1 MRGGLR
7 MKTFKTIASLLVG
20 TVSSLLLM
28 GCGEIDT
35 GTETSAWEKE
45 TATIV
50 PEEPKTEII
59 LGDIGGASTL
69 QEAVADFNS
78 KNDGITITIHDYYEE
93 NINDGI
99 SRLYDDILTGKGPD
113 IISFSTDEMDVE
125 VLREK
130 GAIENLIPY
139 LEKSDVIG
147 EEDIVDSAYH
157 VLTADGGLYML
168 PTNFV
173 LYTLITK
180 EKWCSNKENFTFEE
194 ALRAV
199 RECEEDPMISRDLF
213 LQEGA
218 ICGGY
223 SGETEDN
230 RLEQYIKIAEQLPQQ
245 AMFQTNDLLM
255 REGKIP
261 FNLECIGDM
270 QQYLYKKSVWGEDA
284 VYTGFPGA
292 EGKGRIFIFDN
303 CFAINSQSTHKEE
316 AWKFVESYF
325 TEEGQKTIAPN
336 WNFSILQDVLDQ
348 QLSDSRKQEY
358 YQFKRSSGFSINNDA
373 LLMAEKQ
380 VGNFKFDGFLG
391 GTIYYFQNDVLN
403 AQTSGG
409 LIIPG
414 YYSLNASVD
423 PAETS
428 KSYNSKQVNSLYG
441 KAALSWKSAVFLEF
455 TGRNDWSS
463 TLPKETRSYF
473 YPSVAGSVV
482 LSELLP
488 MPEFLSFWKVRGSWT
503 QTKNDMSIYAINDV
517 YSISTDVWDNMTAAY
532 TPNTMRNSLL
542 SPSASRS
549 YEFGTAIHV
558 LNNRLRFDVTYYNKL
573 KYNNTRSANLSPTSG
588 YNSTLINMDEEQVRK
603 GWEVT
608 ISGDIIKNKDLQW
621 SATFNWSRD
630 RYFYGQID
638 PVYSTQKPWVKE
650 GERWDWLSAYDYQ
663 RDPAGNII
671 HGNDGMPLISDS

>member
-1 MRGGLR
+1 
-7 MKTFKTIASLLVG
+7 MKAFKTIALLLVG

-35 GTETSAWEKE
+35 GTKTSAWEKE

-50 PEEPKTEII
+50 LEEPKTEII

-69 QEAVADFNS
+69 QEAIADFNS
-78 KNDGITITIHDYYEE
+78 KNDRITITIHDYYEE

-113 IISFSTDEMDVE
+113 IISFSTDETDVE
-125 VLREK
+125 ALREK

-147 EEDIVDSAYH
+147 EEDIVDSAYQ

-194 ALRAV
+194 ALRSV

-223 SGETEDN
+223 FGETEDN

-358 YQFKRSSGFSINNDA
+358 YQTSDGKREKLPILTYEIGGTYENVYAAQDEDIQDVREMINNTKVMQRSDLPFIRITQEEA
-373 LLMAEKQ
+373 L
-380 VGNFKFDGFLG
+380 
-391 GTIYYFQNDVLN
+391 YYFNGEKSIEETVAAIRNKIDEMPNATNATN
-403 AQTSGG
+403 AQTDMDVVINIGDFSVSLYESEQEILGKLDKMGLLYEKVEDSDNKKYDYYYNIGDGEAQFIQVYFLEKECVRIRISSNETFALTSRGIYSGNTYSQMVDQYG
-409 LIIPG
+409 DSYEKHTYMGKERYTIYRYALGECFHEFGIPG
-414 YYSLNASVD
+414 EATG
-423 PAETS
+423 EI
-428 KSYNSKQVNSLYG
+428 YNV
-441 KAALSWKSAVFLEF
+441 
-455 TGRNDWSS
+455 
-463 TLPKETRSYF
+463 
-473 YPSVAGSVV
+473 
-482 LSELLP
+482 
-488 MPEFLSFWKVRGSWT
+488 
-503 QTKNDMSIYAINDV
+503 DV
-517 YSISTDVWDNMTAAY
+517 YV
-532 TPNTMRNSLL
+532 
-542 SPSASRS
+542 
-549 YEFGTAIHV
+549 
-558 LNNRLRFDVTYYNKL
+558 
-573 KYNNTRSANLSPTSG
+573 SG
-588 YNSTLINMDEEQVRK
+588 QMPI
-603 GWEVT
+603 
-608 ISGDIIKNKDLQW
+608 
-621 SATFNWSRD
+621 
-630 RYFYGQID
+630 
-638 PVYSTQKPWVKE
+638 
-650 GERWDWLSAYDYQ
+650 YDYGEEIVE
-663 RDPAGNII
+663 D
-671 HGNDGMPLISDS
+671 

>member
-1 MRGGLR
+1 
-7 MKTFKTIASLLVG
+7 MKSFKTIALLLVG

-28 GCGEIDT
+28 GCGEINT
-35 GTETSAWEKE
+35 GTKTSAWEKE

-50 PEEPKTEII
+50 LEEPKTEII

-69 QEAVADFNS
+69 QEAIADFNS
-78 KNDGITITIHDYYEE
+78 KNDRITITIHDYYEE

-113 IISFSTDEMDVE
+113 IISFSTDETDVE
-125 VLREK
+125 ALREK

-147 EEDIVDSAYH
+147 EEDIVDSAYQ

-194 ALRAV
+194 ALRSV

-223 SGETEDN
+223 FGETEDN

-336 WNFSILQDVLDQ
+336 WNFSILQDMLDQ

-358 YQFKRSSGFSINNDA
+358 YQTSDGKREKLPILTYEIGGTYENVYAAQDEDIQDVREMINNTKVMQRSDLPFIRITQEEA
-373 LLMAEKQ
+373 L
-380 VGNFKFDGFLG
+380 
-391 GTIYYFQNDVLN
+391 YYFNGEKSIEETVAAIRNKIDEMPNATNATN
-403 AQTSGG
+403 AQTDMDVVINIGDFSVSLYESEQEILGKLDKMGLLYEKVEDSDNKKYDYYNIGDGEAQFIQVYFLEKECVRIRISSNETFALTSRGIYSGNTYSQMVDQYG
-409 LIIPG
+409 DSYEKHTYMGKERYTIYRYALGECFHEFGIPG
-414 YYSLNASVD
+414 EATG
-423 PAETS
+423 EI
-428 KSYNSKQVNSLYG
+428 YNV
-441 KAALSWKSAVFLEF
+441 
-455 TGRNDWSS
+455 
-463 TLPKETRSYF
+463 
-473 YPSVAGSVV
+473 
-482 LSELLP
+482 
-488 MPEFLSFWKVRGSWT
+488 
-503 QTKNDMSIYAINDV
+503 DV
-517 YSISTDVWDNMTAAY
+517 YV
-532 TPNTMRNSLL
+532 
-542 SPSASRS
+542 
-549 YEFGTAIHV
+549 
-558 LNNRLRFDVTYYNKL
+558 
-573 KYNNTRSANLSPTSG
+573 SG
-588 YNSTLINMDEEQVRK
+588 QMPI
-603 GWEVT
+603 
-608 ISGDIIKNKDLQW
+608 
-621 SATFNWSRD
+621 
-630 RYFYGQID
+630 
-638 PVYSTQKPWVKE
+638 
-650 GERWDWLSAYDYQ
+650 YDYGEEIVE
-663 RDPAGNII
+663 D
-671 HGNDGMPLISDS
+671 

>member
-1 MRGGLR
+1 

-78 KNDGITITIHDYYEE
+78 KNNVITITIHDYYEQ
-93 NINDGI
+93 NISDGI

-147 EEDIVDSAYH
+147 KEDIVDSAYQ

-180 EKWCSNKENFTFEE
+180 EKWCRNKENFTFEE

-199 RECEEDPMISRDLF
+199 QECEEDPMISRDLF

-270 QQYLYKKSVWGEDA
+270 QQYLYKKSIWGEDA

-303 CFAINSQSTHKEE
+303 CFAINSQSAHKEE

-358 YQFKRSSGFSINNDA
+358 YQTSDGKREKLPILTYEIGGTYENVYAAQDEDIQDVREMINNTKVMQRSDLPFIGITQEEA
-373 LLMAEKQ
+373 LYY
-380 VGNFKFDGFLG
+380 FDGEKSIEE
-391 GTIYYFQNDVLN
+391 TAAAIRNKIDEMPNATN
-403 AQTSGG
+403 AQTDMDAVINIGDFSVSLYEGEQEILGKLDKMGLLYEKVEDSDNKKYDYYYNVGDGETQFIQVYFLEKECVRIRISSNETFAYTSRGISSGNTYSQMVEQYG
-409 LIIPG
+409 DSYEKHTYMGKERYTIYRYALGECFHEFGIPG
-414 YYSLNASVD
+414 EATG
-423 PAETS
+423 EI
-428 KSYNSKQVNSLYG
+428 YNV
-441 KAALSWKSAVFLEF
+441 
-455 TGRNDWSS
+455 
-463 TLPKETRSYF
+463 
-473 YPSVAGSVV
+473 
-482 LSELLP
+482 
-488 MPEFLSFWKVRGSWT
+488 
-503 QTKNDMSIYAINDV
+503 DV
-517 YSISTDVWDNMTAAY
+517 YV
-532 TPNTMRNSLL
+532 
-542 SPSASRS
+542 
-549 YEFGTAIHV
+549 
-558 LNNRLRFDVTYYNKL
+558 
-573 KYNNTRSANLSPTSG
+573 SG
-588 YNSTLINMDEEQVRK
+588 QMPI
-603 GWEVT
+603 
-608 ISGDIIKNKDLQW
+608 
-621 SATFNWSRD
+621 
-630 RYFYGQID
+630 
-638 PVYSTQKPWVKE
+638 
-650 GERWDWLSAYDYQ
+650 YDYGEEIVE
-663 RDPAGNII
+663 D
-671 HGNDGMPLISDS
+671 

>member
-1 MRGGLR
+1 
-7 MKTFKTIASLLVG
+7 MKTFKTIALLLVG

-35 GTETSAWEKE
+35 GTNTSAWEKE
-45 TATIV
+45 TAAV
-50 PEEPKTEII
+50 VAEEPETEII

-69 QEAVADFNS
+69 QEAVADFNG
-78 KNDGITITIHDYYEE
+78 KNDGITIIIHDYCEE
-93 NINDGI
+93 NISDGI
-99 SRLYDDILTGKGPD
+99 SCLYDDILTGKGPD
-113 IISFSTDEMDVE
+113 IIIFSTDEMDVE
-125 VLREK
+125 VLTEK

-147 EEDIVDSAYH
+147 EEDIVDSAYQ

-292 EGKGRIFIFDN
+292 EGNGRIFIFVN

-358 YQFKRSSGFSINNDA
+358 YQTSDGKREKLPILTYEIGGTYENVYAAQDEDIQDVREMINNTKVMQRSDLPFIGITQEETLYYFNGEKSIEETAAAIRNKIDEMPNATKAQTDMDA
-373 LLMAEKQ
+373 VINIGDFSVSLYEGEQEILGKLDKMGLLYEKVEDSDNKKYNYYYNVGDGKTQFIQ
-380 VGNFKFDGFLG
+380 VYFLEKEYVRIRISSNETFAHTSRGIYSGNTYSQMVDQYGDSYEKHTYMGKERY
-391 GTIYYFQNDVLN
+391 TIYRYALGECFHEF
-403 AQTSGG
+403 G
-409 LIIPG
+409 IPG
-414 YYSLNASVD
+414 EATG
-423 PAETS
+423 EI
-428 KSYNSKQVNSLYG
+428 YNV
-441 KAALSWKSAVFLEF
+441 
-455 TGRNDWSS
+455 
-463 TLPKETRSYF
+463 
-473 YPSVAGSVV
+473 
-482 LSELLP
+482 
-488 MPEFLSFWKVRGSWT
+488 
-503 QTKNDMSIYAINDV
+503 DV
-517 YSISTDVWDNMTAAY
+517 YV
-532 TPNTMRNSLL
+532 
-542 SPSASRS
+542 
-549 YEFGTAIHV
+549 
-558 LNNRLRFDVTYYNKL
+558 
-573 KYNNTRSANLSPTSG
+573 SG
-588 YNSTLINMDEEQVRK
+588 QMPI
-603 GWEVT
+603 
-608 ISGDIIKNKDLQW
+608 
-621 SATFNWSRD
+621 
-630 RYFYGQID
+630 
-638 PVYSTQKPWVKE
+638 
-650 GERWDWLSAYDYQ
+650 YDYGEEIVE
-663 RDPAGNII
+663 D
-671 HGNDGMPLISDS
+671 

>member
-1 MRGGLR
+1 
-7 MKTFKTIASLLVG
+7 MKTFKAIASLLVG

-35 GTETSAWEKE
+35 GTKTSAWEKE

-69 QEAVADFNS
+69 QEAIADFNS
-78 KNDGITITIHDYYEE
+78 KNDRITITIHDYYEE
-93 NINDGI
+93 NISDGI

-147 EEDIVDSAYH
+147 EEDIVDSAYQ

-194 ALRAV
+194 ALRSV

-358 YQFKRSSGFSINNDA
+358 YQTSDGKREKLPILAYEIGGTYENVYAARDEDIQDVREMINNTKVMQRSDLPFIRITQEEA
-373 LLMAEKQ
+373 L
-380 VGNFKFDGFLG
+380 
-391 GTIYYFQNDVLN
+391 YYFNGEKSIEETVAAIRNKIDEMPNATN
-403 AQTSGG
+403 AQTDMDVVINIGDFSVSLYESEQEILGKLDKMGLLYEKVEDSDNKKYDYYYNVGDGEAQFIQVYFLEKECVRIRISSNETFAHTSRGIYSGNAYSQMVDQYG
-409 LIIPG
+409 DSYEKHTYMGKERYTIYRYALGECFHEFGIPG
-414 YYSLNASVD
+414 
-423 PAETS
+423 ETTGEI
-428 KSYNSKQVNSLYG
+428 YN
-441 KAALSWKSAVFLEF
+441 
-455 TGRNDWSS
+455 
-463 TLPKETRSYF
+463 
-473 YPSVAGSVV
+473 
-482 LSELLP
+482 
-488 MPEFLSFWKVRGSWT
+488 
-503 QTKNDMSIYAINDV
+503 IDV
-517 YSISTDVWDNMTAAY
+517 YV
-532 TPNTMRNSLL
+532 
-542 SPSASRS
+542 
-549 YEFGTAIHV
+549 
-558 LNNRLRFDVTYYNKL
+558 
-573 KYNNTRSANLSPTSG
+573 SG
-588 YNSTLINMDEEQVRK
+588 QMPI
-603 GWEVT
+603 
-608 ISGDIIKNKDLQW
+608 
-621 SATFNWSRD
+621 
-630 RYFYGQID
+630 
-638 PVYSTQKPWVKE
+638 
-650 GERWDWLSAYDYQ
+650 YDYGEEIVE
-663 RDPAGNII
+663 D
-671 HGNDGMPLISDS
+671 

>member
-1 MRGGLR
+1 MN
-7 MKTFKTIASLLVG
+7 TFKTIALLLVG
-20 TVSSLLLM
+20 TVSSLMLM

-50 PEEPKTEII
+50 PEEPETEII

-69 QEAVADFNS
+69 QEAVADFNG
-78 KNDGITITIHDYYEE
+78 KNDGITIIIHDYYEE
-93 NINDGI
+93 NISDGI

-147 EEDIVDSAYH
+147 EEDIVDSAYQ

-194 ALRAV
+194 ALWAV
-199 RECEEDPMISRDLF
+199 RECEENPMISRDLF

-223 SGETEDN
+223 FGETEDN

-358 YQFKRSSGFSINNDA
+358 YQTSDGKREKLPILTYEIGGTYENVYAAQDEDIQDVREMINNTKVMQRSDLPFIRITQEEA
-373 LLMAEKQ
+373 L
-380 VGNFKFDGFLG
+380 
-391 GTIYYFQNDVLN
+391 YYFNGEKSIEETVAAIRNKIDEMPNATNATN
-403 AQTSGG
+403 AQTDMDVVINIGDFSVSLYESEQEILGKLDKMGLLYEKVEDSDNKKYDYYNIGDGEAQFIQVYFLEKECVRIRISSNETFALTSRGIYSGNTYSQMVDQYG
-409 LIIPG
+409 DSYEKHTYMGKERYTIYRYALGECFHEFGIPG
-414 YYSLNASVD
+414 EATG
-423 PAETS
+423 EI
-428 KSYNSKQVNSLYG
+428 YNV
-441 KAALSWKSAVFLEF
+441 
-455 TGRNDWSS
+455 
-463 TLPKETRSYF
+463 
-473 YPSVAGSVV
+473 
-482 LSELLP
+482 
-488 MPEFLSFWKVRGSWT
+488 
-503 QTKNDMSIYAINDV
+503 DV
-517 YSISTDVWDNMTAAY
+517 YV
-532 TPNTMRNSLL
+532 
-542 SPSASRS
+542 
-549 YEFGTAIHV
+549 
-558 LNNRLRFDVTYYNKL
+558 
-573 KYNNTRSANLSPTSG
+573 SG
-588 YNSTLINMDEEQVRK
+588 QMPI
-603 GWEVT
+603 
-608 ISGDIIKNKDLQW
+608 
-621 SATFNWSRD
+621 
-630 RYFYGQID
+630 
-638 PVYSTQKPWVKE
+638 
-650 GERWDWLSAYDYQ
+650 YDYGEEIVE
-663 RDPAGNII
+663 D
-671 HGNDGMPLISDS
+671 

>member
-1 MRGGLR
+1 
-7 MKTFKTIASLLVG
+7 MKSFKTIALLLVG

-28 GCGEIDT
+28 GCGEINT
-35 GTETSAWEKE
+35 GTKTSAWEKE

-50 PEEPKTEII
+50 LEEPKTEII

-69 QEAVADFNS
+69 QEAIADFNS
-78 KNDGITITIHDYYEE
+78 KNDRITITIHDYYEE
-93 NINDGI
+93 NTSDGI

-147 EEDIVDSAYH
+147 EEDIVDSAYQ

-194 ALRAV
+194 ALRSV

-358 YQFKRSSGFSINNDA
+358 YQTSDGKREKLPILTYEIGSTYENVYAAQDEDIQDVREMINNTKVMQRSDLPFIRITQEEA
-373 LLMAEKQ
+373 L
-380 VGNFKFDGFLG
+380 
-391 GTIYYFQNDVLN
+391 YYFNGEKSIEETVAAIRNKIDEMPNATNATN
-403 AQTSGG
+403 AQTDMDVVINIGDFSVSLYESEQEILGKLDKMGLLYEKVEDSDNKKYDYYNIGDGEAQFIQVYFLEKECVRIRISSNETFALTSRGIYSGNTYSQMVDQYG
-409 LIIPG
+409 DSYEKHTYMGKERYTIYRYALGECFHEFGIPG
-414 YYSLNASVD
+414 EATG
-423 PAETS
+423 EI
-428 KSYNSKQVNSLYG
+428 YNV
-441 KAALSWKSAVFLEF
+441 
-455 TGRNDWSS
+455 
-463 TLPKETRSYF
+463 
-473 YPSVAGSVV
+473 
-482 LSELLP
+482 
-488 MPEFLSFWKVRGSWT
+488 
-503 QTKNDMSIYAINDV
+503 DV
-517 YSISTDVWDNMTAAY
+517 YV
-532 TPNTMRNSLL
+532 
-542 SPSASRS
+542 
-549 YEFGTAIHV
+549 
-558 LNNRLRFDVTYYNKL
+558 
-573 KYNNTRSANLSPTSG
+573 SG
-588 YNSTLINMDEEQVRK
+588 QMPI
-603 GWEVT
+603 
-608 ISGDIIKNKDLQW
+608 
-621 SATFNWSRD
+621 
-630 RYFYGQID
+630 
-638 PVYSTQKPWVKE
+638 
-650 GERWDWLSAYDYQ
+650 YDYGEEIVE
-663 RDPAGNII
+663 D
-671 HGNDGMPLISDS
+671 

>member
-1 MRGGLR
+1 
-7 MKTFKTIASLLVG
+7 MKTFKAIASLLVG

-45 TATIV
+45 TVTDV

-59 LGDIGGASTL
+59 LGDIGRASTL
-69 QEAVADFNS
+69 QEAVADFNG
-78 KNDGITITIHDYYEE
+78 KNYGITITIHDYYEE

-113 IISFSTDEMDVE
+113 IISFSTDETDVE
-125 VLREK
+125 ALREK

-147 EEDIVDSAYH
+147 EEDIVDSAYQ

-292 EGKGRIFIFDN
+292 EGNGRIFIFVN

-358 YQFKRSSGFSINNDA
+358 YQTSDGKREKLPILTYEIGGTYENVYAAQDEDIQDVREMINNTKVMQRSD
-373 LLMAEKQ
+373 LPFIGITQEETL
-380 VGNFKFDGFLG
+380 
-391 GTIYYFQNDVLN
+391 YYFNGEKSIEETVAAIRNKIDEMPNATN
-403 AQTSGG
+403 AQTDRDVVINIGDFSVSLYESEQEILGKLDKMGLLYEKVEDSDNKKYNYYYNVGDGEAQFVQVYFLEKECVRIRISSNETFAHTSRGIYSGNTYSQMVDQYG
-409 LIIPG
+409 DSYEKHTYMGKERYTIYRYALGECFHEFGIPG
-414 YYSLNASVD
+414 EATG
-423 PAETS
+423 EI
-428 KSYNSKQVNSLYG
+428 YNV
-441 KAALSWKSAVFLEF
+441 
-455 TGRNDWSS
+455 
-463 TLPKETRSYF
+463 
-473 YPSVAGSVV
+473 
-482 LSELLP
+482 
-488 MPEFLSFWKVRGSWT
+488 
-503 QTKNDMSIYAINDV
+503 DV
-517 YSISTDVWDNMTAAY
+517 YV
-532 TPNTMRNSLL
+532 
-542 SPSASRS
+542 
-549 YEFGTAIHV
+549 
-558 LNNRLRFDVTYYNKL
+558 
-573 KYNNTRSANLSPTSG
+573 SG
-588 YNSTLINMDEEQVRK
+588 QMPI
-603 GWEVT
+603 
-608 ISGDIIKNKDLQW
+608 
-621 SATFNWSRD
+621 
-630 RYFYGQID
+630 
-638 PVYSTQKPWVKE
+638 
-650 GERWDWLSAYDYQ
+650 YDYGEEIVE
-663 RDPAGNII
+663 D
-671 HGNDGMPLISDS
+671 

>member
-1 MRGGLR
+1 
-7 MKTFKTIASLLVG
+7 MKTFKAIASLLVG

-35 GTETSAWEKE
+35 GTETSAWGKE
-45 TATIV
+45 TVTDV

-59 LGDIGGASTL
+59 LGDIGRASTL

-78 KNDGITITIHDYYEE
+78 KNYGITITIHDYYEE

-147 EEDIVDSAYH
+147 EEDIVDSAYQ

-358 YQFKRSSGFSINNDA
+358 YQTSDGKREKLPILAYEIGGTYENVYAARDEDIQDVREMINNTKVMQRSDLPFIRITQEEA
-373 LLMAEKQ
+373 L
-380 VGNFKFDGFLG
+380 
-391 GTIYYFQNDVLN
+391 YYFNGEKSIEETVAAIRNKIDEMPNATN
-403 AQTSGG
+403 AQTDMDVVINIGDFSVSLYESEQEILGKLDKMGLLYEKVEDSDNKKYDYYYNVGDGEAQFIQVYFLEKECVRIRISSNETFALTSRGIYSGNTYSQMVDQYG
-409 LIIPG
+409 DSYEKHTYMGKERYTIYRYALGECFHEFGIPG
-414 YYSLNASVD
+414 EATGEIYNVD
-423 PAETS
+423 IYVS
-428 KSYNSKQVNSLYG
+428 GQ
-441 KAALSWKSAVFLEF
+441 
-455 TGRNDWSS
+455 
-463 TLPKETRSYF
+463 
-473 YPSVAGSVV
+473 
-482 LSELLP
+482 
-488 MPEFLSFWKVRGSWT
+488 MP
-503 QTKNDMSIYAINDV
+503 I
-517 YSISTDVWDNMTAAY
+517 
-532 TPNTMRNSLL
+532 
-542 SPSASRS
+542 
-549 YEFGTAIHV
+549 
-558 LNNRLRFDVTYYNKL
+558 
-573 KYNNTRSANLSPTSG
+573 
-588 YNSTLINMDEEQVRK
+588 
-603 GWEVT
+603 
-608 ISGDIIKNKDLQW
+608 
-621 SATFNWSRD
+621 
-630 RYFYGQID
+630 
-638 PVYSTQKPWVKE
+638 
-650 GERWDWLSAYDYQ
+650 YDYGEEIVE
-663 RDPAGNII
+663 D
-671 HGNDGMPLISDS
+671 

>member
-1 MRGGLR
+1 
-7 MKTFKTIASLLVG
+7 MKTFKAIASLLVG

-45 TATIV
+45 TVTDV

-99 SRLYDDILTGKGPD
+99 NRLYDDILTGKGPD

-180 EKWCSNKENFTFEE
+180 EKWCSKKENFTFEE

-303 CFAINSQSTHKEE
+303 CFAINSQSAHKEE

-358 YQFKRSSGFSINNDA
+358 YQTSDGKREKLPILTYEIGGTYENVYAAQDEDIQDVREMINNTKVMQRSDLPLIGITQAEALYYFNGEKSIEETAAAIRNKIDEMPNATKAQTDMDA
-373 LLMAEKQ
+373 VINIGDFSVSLYEGEQEILGKLDKMGLLYEKVEDSDNKKYNYYYNVGDGKTQFIQ
-380 VGNFKFDGFLG
+380 VHFLEKECVRIRISSNETFAHTSRGIYSGNTYSQMVDQYGDSYEKHTYMGKERY
-391 GTIYYFQNDVLN
+391 TIYRYALGECFHEF
-403 AQTSGG
+403 G
-409 LIIPG
+409 IPG
-414 YYSLNASVD
+414 EATG
-423 PAETS
+423 EI
-428 KSYNSKQVNSLYG
+428 YNV
-441 KAALSWKSAVFLEF
+441 
-455 TGRNDWSS
+455 
-463 TLPKETRSYF
+463 
-473 YPSVAGSVV
+473 
-482 LSELLP
+482 
-488 MPEFLSFWKVRGSWT
+488 
-503 QTKNDMSIYAINDV
+503 DV
-517 YSISTDVWDNMTAAY
+517 YV
-532 TPNTMRNSLL
+532 
-542 SPSASRS
+542 
-549 YEFGTAIHV
+549 
-558 LNNRLRFDVTYYNKL
+558 
-573 KYNNTRSANLSPTSG
+573 SG
-588 YNSTLINMDEEQVRK
+588 QMPIDDYGEEIV
-603 GWEVT
+603 E
-608 ISGDIIKNKDLQW
+608 D
-621 SATFNWSRD
+621 
-630 RYFYGQID
+630 
-638 PVYSTQKPWVKE
+638 
-650 GERWDWLSAYDYQ
+650 
-663 RDPAGNII
+663 
-671 HGNDGMPLISDS
+671 

>member
-1 MRGGLR
+1 

-78 KNDGITITIHDYYEE
+78 ENNVITITIHDYYEQ
-93 NINDGI
+93 NISDGI

-261 FNLECIGDM
+261 FTLECIGDM

-303 CFAINSQSTHKEE
+303 CFAINSQSAHKEE

-358 YQFKRSSGFSINNDA
+358 YQTSDGKREKLPILTYEIGGTYENVYAAQDEDIQDVREMINNTKVMQRSDLPFIGITQEEA
-373 LLMAEKQ
+373 LYY
-380 VGNFKFDGFLG
+380 FDGEKSIEE
-391 GTIYYFQNDVLN
+391 TAAAIRNKIDEMPNATN
-403 AQTSGG
+403 AQTDMDAVINIGDFSVSLYEGEQEILGKLDKMGLLYEKVEDSDNKKYDYYYNVGDGETQFIQVYFLEKECVRIRISSNETFAYTSRGISSGNTYSQMVEQYG
-409 LIIPG
+409 DSYEKHTYMGKERYTIYRYALGECFHEFGIPG
-414 YYSLNASVD
+414 EATG
-423 PAETS
+423 EI
-428 KSYNSKQVNSLYG
+428 YNV
-441 KAALSWKSAVFLEF
+441 
-455 TGRNDWSS
+455 
-463 TLPKETRSYF
+463 
-473 YPSVAGSVV
+473 
-482 LSELLP
+482 
-488 MPEFLSFWKVRGSWT
+488 
-503 QTKNDMSIYAINDV
+503 DV
-517 YSISTDVWDNMTAAY
+517 YV
-532 TPNTMRNSLL
+532 
-542 SPSASRS
+542 
-549 YEFGTAIHV
+549 
-558 LNNRLRFDVTYYNKL
+558 
-573 KYNNTRSANLSPTSG
+573 SG
-588 YNSTLINMDEEQVRK
+588 QMPI
-603 GWEVT
+603 
-608 ISGDIIKNKDLQW
+608 
-621 SATFNWSRD
+621 
-630 RYFYGQID
+630 
-638 PVYSTQKPWVKE
+638 
-650 GERWDWLSAYDYQ
+650 YDYGEEIVE
-663 RDPAGNII
+663 D
-671 HGNDGMPLISDS
+671 

>member
-1 MRGGLR
+1 
-7 MKTFKTIASLLVG
+7 MKTFKAIASLLVG

-93 NINDGI
+93 KISDGI

-147 EEDIVDSAYH
+147 EEDIVDSAYQ

-180 EKWCSNKENFTFEE
+180 EKWCRNKENFTFEE
-194 ALRAV
+194 VLRAV
-199 RECEEDPMISRDLF
+199 RECEEDPMVSRDLF

-292 EGKGRIFIFDN
+292 EGNGRIFIFVN

-358 YQFKRSSGFSINNDA
+358 YQTSDGKREKLPILTYEIGGNYENVYAAKDEDIQDVREMINNTKVMQRSDLPFIGITQEEA
-373 LLMAEKQ
+373 L
-380 VGNFKFDGFLG
+380 
-391 GTIYYFQNDVLN
+391 YYFNGEKSIEETVAAIRNKIDEMPNATN
-403 AQTSGG
+403 AQTDRDVVINIGDFSVSLYEGEQEILGKLDKMGLLYEKVEDSDNKKYDYYYNVGDGKTQFIQVYFLEKECVRIRISSNETFAHTSRGIYSGNTYSQMVDQYG
-409 LIIPG
+409 DSYEKHTYMGKERYTIYRYALGECFHEFGIPG
-414 YYSLNASVD
+414 EATG
-423 PAETS
+423 EI
-428 KSYNSKQVNSLYG
+428 YNV
-441 KAALSWKSAVFLEF
+441 
-455 TGRNDWSS
+455 
-463 TLPKETRSYF
+463 
-473 YPSVAGSVV
+473 
-482 LSELLP
+482 
-488 MPEFLSFWKVRGSWT
+488 
-503 QTKNDMSIYAINDV
+503 DV
-517 YSISTDVWDNMTAAY
+517 YV
-532 TPNTMRNSLL
+532 
-542 SPSASRS
+542 
-549 YEFGTAIHV
+549 
-558 LNNRLRFDVTYYNKL
+558 
-573 KYNNTRSANLSPTSG
+573 SG
-588 YNSTLINMDEEQVRK
+588 QMPI
-603 GWEVT
+603 
-608 ISGDIIKNKDLQW
+608 
-621 SATFNWSRD
+621 
-630 RYFYGQID
+630 
-638 PVYSTQKPWVKE
+638 
-650 GERWDWLSAYDYQ
+650 YDYGEEIVE
-663 RDPAGNII
+663 D
-671 HGNDGMPLISDS
+671 

>member
-1 MRGGLR
+1 

-180 EKWCSNKENFTFEE
+180 EKWCSKKENFTFEE

-292 EGKGRIFIFDN
+292 EGNGRIFIFDN

-358 YQFKRSSGFSINNDA
+358 YQTSDGKREKLPILTYEIGGNYENVYAAQDEDIQDVREMINNTKVMQRSDLPFIGITQEETLYYFNGEKSIEETAAAIRNKIDEMPNATKAQTDMDA
-373 LLMAEKQ
+373 VINIGDFSVSLYEGEQEILGKLDKMGLLYEKVEDSDNKKYNYYYNVGDGKTQFIQ
-380 VGNFKFDGFLG
+380 VHFLEKECVRIRISSNETFAHTSRGIYSGNTYSQMVEQYGDSYEKHTYMGKERY
-391 GTIYYFQNDVLN
+391 TIYRYALGECFHEF
-403 AQTSGG
+403 G
-409 LIIPG
+409 IPG
-414 YYSLNASVD
+414 EATG
-423 PAETS
+423 EI
-428 KSYNSKQVNSLYG
+428 YNV
-441 KAALSWKSAVFLEF
+441 
-455 TGRNDWSS
+455 
-463 TLPKETRSYF
+463 
-473 YPSVAGSVV
+473 
-482 LSELLP
+482 
-488 MPEFLSFWKVRGSWT
+488 
-503 QTKNDMSIYAINDV
+503 DV
-517 YSISTDVWDNMTAAY
+517 YV
-532 TPNTMRNSLL
+532 
-542 SPSASRS
+542 
-549 YEFGTAIHV
+549 
-558 LNNRLRFDVTYYNKL
+558 
-573 KYNNTRSANLSPTSG
+573 SG
-588 YNSTLINMDEEQVRK
+588 QMPI
-603 GWEVT
+603 
-608 ISGDIIKNKDLQW
+608 
-621 SATFNWSRD
+621 
-630 RYFYGQID
+630 
-638 PVYSTQKPWVKE
+638 
-650 GERWDWLSAYDYQ
+650 YDYGEEIVE
-663 RDPAGNII
+663 D
-671 HGNDGMPLISDS
+671 

>member
-1 MRGGLR
+1 
-7 MKTFKTIASLLVG
+7 MKTFKAIASLLVG

-28 GCGEIDT
+28 GCGEIDN

-147 EEDIVDSAYH
+147 EEDIVDSAH
-157 VLTADGGLYML
+157 QVLTADGGLYML

-270 QQYLYKKSVWGEDA
+270 QQYLYKKSIWGEDA

-358 YQFKRSSGFSINNDA
+358 YQTSDGKREKLPILTYEIGGTYENVYAAQDEDIQDVREMINNTKVMQRSD
-373 LLMAEKQ
+373 LPFIGITQEEVL
-380 VGNFKFDGFLG
+380 
-391 GTIYYFQNDVLN
+391 YYFNGEKSIEETAAAIRNKIDEMPNATN
-403 AQTSGG
+403 AQTDMDVVINIEDFSVSLYESEQEILGKLDKMGVLGINTKVNKNKKYDYYYNVGDGEAQFIQVYFLEKECVRIRISSNETFAHTSRGIYSGNTYSQMVEQYG
-409 LIIPG
+409 DSYEKHTYIGKERYTIYRYALGECFHEFGIPG
-414 YYSLNASVD
+414 
-423 PAETS
+423 ETTGEI
-428 KSYNSKQVNSLYG
+428 YNV
-441 KAALSWKSAVFLEF
+441 
-455 TGRNDWSS
+455 
-463 TLPKETRSYF
+463 
-473 YPSVAGSVV
+473 
-482 LSELLP
+482 
-488 MPEFLSFWKVRGSWT
+488 
-503 QTKNDMSIYAINDV
+503 DV
-517 YSISTDVWDNMTAAY
+517 YV
-532 TPNTMRNSLL
+532 
-542 SPSASRS
+542 
-549 YEFGTAIHV
+549 
-558 LNNRLRFDVTYYNKL
+558 
-573 KYNNTRSANLSPTSG
+573 SG
-588 YNSTLINMDEEQVRK
+588 QMPI
-603 GWEVT
+603 
-608 ISGDIIKNKDLQW
+608 
-621 SATFNWSRD
+621 
-630 RYFYGQID
+630 
-638 PVYSTQKPWVKE
+638 
-650 GERWDWLSAYDYQ
+650 YDY
-663 RDPAGNII
+663 GEEIVEY
-671 HGNDGMPLISDS
+671 

>member
-1 MRGGLR
+1 

-78 KNDGITITIHDYYEE
+78 ENNVITITIHDYYEQ
-93 NINDGI
+93 NISDGI

-147 EEDIVDSAYH
+147 KEDIVDSAYQ

-180 EKWCSNKENFTFEE
+180 EKWCRNKENFTFEE

-270 QQYLYKKSVWGEDA
+270 QQYLYKKSIWGEDA

-303 CFAINSQSTHKEE
+303 CFAINSQSAHKEE

-358 YQFKRSSGFSINNDA
+358 YQTSDGKREKLPILTYEIGGTYENVYAAQDEDIQDVREMINNTKVMQRSDLPFIGITQEEA
-373 LLMAEKQ
+373 LYY
-380 VGNFKFDGFLG
+380 FDGEKSIEE
-391 GTIYYFQNDVLN
+391 TAAAIRNKIDEMPNATN
-403 AQTSGG
+403 AQTDMDAVINIGDFSVSLYEGEQEILGKLDKMGLLYEKVEDSDNKKYDYYYNVGDGETQFIQVYFLEKECVRIRISSNETFAYTSRGISSGNTYSQMVEQYG
-409 LIIPG
+409 DSYEKHTYMGKERYTIYRYALGECFHEFGIPG
-414 YYSLNASVD
+414 EATG
-423 PAETS
+423 EI
-428 KSYNSKQVNSLYG
+428 YNV
-441 KAALSWKSAVFLEF
+441 
-455 TGRNDWSS
+455 
-463 TLPKETRSYF
+463 
-473 YPSVAGSVV
+473 
-482 LSELLP
+482 
-488 MPEFLSFWKVRGSWT
+488 
-503 QTKNDMSIYAINDV
+503 DV
-517 YSISTDVWDNMTAAY
+517 YV
-532 TPNTMRNSLL
+532 
-542 SPSASRS
+542 
-549 YEFGTAIHV
+549 
-558 LNNRLRFDVTYYNKL
+558 
-573 KYNNTRSANLSPTSG
+573 SG
-588 YNSTLINMDEEQVRK
+588 QMPI
-603 GWEVT
+603 
-608 ISGDIIKNKDLQW
+608 
-621 SATFNWSRD
+621 
-630 RYFYGQID
+630 
-638 PVYSTQKPWVKE
+638 
-650 GERWDWLSAYDYQ
+650 YDYGEEIVE
-663 RDPAGNII
+663 D
-671 HGNDGMPLISDS
+671 

>member
-1 MRGGLR
+1 
-7 MKTFKTIASLLVG
+7 MKTFKTIALLLVG

-35 GTETSAWEKE
+35 GTNTSAWEKE
-45 TATIV
+45 TAAV
-50 PEEPKTEII
+50 VAEEPETEII

-69 QEAVADFNS
+69 QEAVADFNG
-78 KNDGITITIHDYYEE
+78 KNDGITIIIHDYCEE
-93 NINDGI
+93 NISDGI
-99 SRLYDDILTGKGPD
+99 SCLYDDILTGKGPD
-113 IISFSTDEMDVE
+113 IIIFSTDEMDVE
-125 VLREK
+125 VLTEK

-147 EEDIVDSAYH
+147 EEDIVDSAYQ

-199 RECEEDPMISRDLF
+199 RECKEDPMISRDLF

-292 EGKGRIFIFDN
+292 EGNGRIFIFVN
-303 CFAINSQSTHKEE
+303 CFAINSQSAHKEE

-358 YQFKRSSGFSINNDA
+358 YQTSDGKREKLPILTYEIGGTYENVYAAQDEDIQDVREMINNTKVMQRSDLPFIGITQEEA
-373 LLMAEKQ
+373 LYYFNGEKSIEETAAAIRNKIDEMPNATNAQIDMDVVINIGDFSVSLYEGEQEILGKLDKMGLLYEKVEDSDNKKYDYYYNVGDGEAQFIQ
-380 VGNFKFDGFLG
+380 VYFLEKECVRIRISSNETFAHTSRGIYSGNSYSQMVDQYGDSYEKHTYMGKERY
-391 GTIYYFQNDVLN
+391 TIYRYALGECFHEF
-403 AQTSGG
+403 G
-409 LIIPG
+409 IPG
-414 YYSLNASVD
+414 EATG
-423 PAETS
+423 EI
-428 KSYNSKQVNSLYG
+428 YNV
-441 KAALSWKSAVFLEF
+441 
-455 TGRNDWSS
+455 
-463 TLPKETRSYF
+463 
-473 YPSVAGSVV
+473 
-482 LSELLP
+482 
-488 MPEFLSFWKVRGSWT
+488 
-503 QTKNDMSIYAINDV
+503 DV
-517 YSISTDVWDNMTAAY
+517 YV
-532 TPNTMRNSLL
+532 
-542 SPSASRS
+542 
-549 YEFGTAIHV
+549 
-558 LNNRLRFDVTYYNKL
+558 
-573 KYNNTRSANLSPTSG
+573 SG
-588 YNSTLINMDEEQVRK
+588 QMPI
-603 GWEVT
+603 
-608 ISGDIIKNKDLQW
+608 
-621 SATFNWSRD
+621 
-630 RYFYGQID
+630 
-638 PVYSTQKPWVKE
+638 
-650 GERWDWLSAYDYQ
+650 YDYGEEIVE
-663 RDPAGNII
+663 D
-671 HGNDGMPLISDS
+671 

>member
-1 MRGGLR
+1 
-7 MKTFKTIASLLVG
+7 MKTFKAIASLLVG

-35 GTETSAWEKE
+35 GTKTSAWEKE

-69 QEAVADFNS
+69 QEAIADFNS
-78 KNDGITITIHDYYEE
+78 KNDRITITIHDYYEE
-93 NINDGI
+93 NISDGI

-147 EEDIVDSAYH
+147 EEDIVDSAYQ

-194 ALRAV
+194 ALRSV

-325 TEEGQKTIAPN
+325 TEEGQKTLAPN

-358 YQFKRSSGFSINNDA
+358 YQTSDGKREKLPILAYEIGGTYENVYAARDEDIQDVREMINNTKVMQRSDLPFIRITQEEA
-373 LLMAEKQ
+373 L
-380 VGNFKFDGFLG
+380 
-391 GTIYYFQNDVLN
+391 YYFNGEKSIEETVAAIRNKIDEMPNATN
-403 AQTSGG
+403 AQTDMDVVINIGDFSVSLYESEQEILGKLDKMGLLYEKVEDSDNKKYDYYYNVGDGEAQFIQVYFLEKECVRIRISSNETFAHTSRGIYSGNAYSQMVDQYG
-409 LIIPG
+409 DSYEKHTYMGKERYTIYRYALGECFHEFGIPG
-414 YYSLNASVD
+414 EATG
-423 PAETS
+423 EI
-428 KSYNSKQVNSLYG
+428 YNV
-441 KAALSWKSAVFLEF
+441 
-455 TGRNDWSS
+455 
-463 TLPKETRSYF
+463 
-473 YPSVAGSVV
+473 
-482 LSELLP
+482 
-488 MPEFLSFWKVRGSWT
+488 
-503 QTKNDMSIYAINDV
+503 DV
-517 YSISTDVWDNMTAAY
+517 YV
-532 TPNTMRNSLL
+532 
-542 SPSASRS
+542 
-549 YEFGTAIHV
+549 
-558 LNNRLRFDVTYYNKL
+558 
-573 KYNNTRSANLSPTSG
+573 SG
-588 YNSTLINMDEEQVRK
+588 QMPI
-603 GWEVT
+603 
-608 ISGDIIKNKDLQW
+608 
-621 SATFNWSRD
+621 
-630 RYFYGQID
+630 
-638 PVYSTQKPWVKE
+638 
-650 GERWDWLSAYDYQ
+650 YDYGEEIVE
-663 RDPAGNII
+663 D
-671 HGNDGMPLISDS
+671 

>member
-1 MRGGLR
+1 

-59 LGDIGGASTL
+59 LGDIGRASTL

-168 PTNFV
+168 PTNFA

-245 AMFQTNDLLM
+245 AMFQTNEL
-255 REGKIP
+255 
-261 FNLECIGDM
+261 F
-270 QQYLYKKSVWGEDA
+270 DA
-284 VYTGFPGA
+284 
-292 EGKGRIFIFDN
+292 GRK
-303 CFAINSQSTHKEE
+303 NSIQS
-316 AWKFVESYF
+316 
-325 TEEGQKTIAPN
+325 
-336 WNFSILQDVLDQ
+336 
-348 QLSDSRKQEY
+348 
-358 YQFKRSSGFSINNDA
+358 
-373 LLMAEKQ
+373 
-380 VGNFKFDGFLG
+380 
-391 GTIYYFQNDVLN
+391 
-403 AQTSGG
+403 
-409 LIIPG
+409 
-414 YYSLNASVD
+414 
-423 PAETS
+423 
-428 KSYNSKQVNSLYG
+428 
-441 KAALSWKSAVFLEF
+441 
-455 TGRNDWSS
+455 
-463 TLPKETRSYF
+463 
-473 YPSVAGSVV
+473 
-482 LSELLP
+482 
-488 MPEFLSFWKVRGSWT
+488 
-503 QTKNDMSIYAINDV
+503 
-517 YSISTDVWDNMTAAY
+517 
-532 TPNTMRNSLL
+532 
-542 SPSASRS
+542 
-549 YEFGTAIHV
+549 
-558 LNNRLRFDVTYYNKL
+558 
-573 KYNNTRSANLSPTSG
+573 
-588 YNSTLINMDEEQVRK
+588 
-603 GWEVT
+603 
-608 ISGDIIKNKDLQW
+608 
-621 SATFNWSRD
+621 
-630 RYFYGQID
+630 
-638 PVYSTQKPWVKE
+638 
-650 GERWDWLSAYDYQ
+650 
-663 RDPAGNII
+663 
-671 HGNDGMPLISDS
+671 

>member
-1 MRGGLR
+1 
-7 MKTFKTIASLLVG
+7 
-20 TVSSLLLM
+20 
-28 GCGEIDT
+28 
-35 GTETSAWEKE
+35 
-45 TATIV
+45 
-50 PEEPKTEII
+50 
-59 LGDIGGASTL
+59 
-69 QEAVADFNS
+69 
-78 KNDGITITIHDYYEE
+78 
-93 NINDGI
+93 
-99 SRLYDDILTGKGPD
+99 
-113 IISFSTDEMDVE
+113 
-125 VLREK
+125 
-130 GAIENLIPY
+130 
-139 LEKSDVIG
+139 
-147 EEDIVDSAYH
+147 
-157 VLTADGGLYML
+157 
-168 PTNFV
+168 
-173 LYTLITK
+173 
-180 EKWCSNKENFTFEE
+180 
-194 ALRAV
+194 
-199 RECEEDPMISRDLF
+199 
-213 LQEGA
+213 
-218 ICGGY
+218 
-223 SGETEDN
+223 
-230 RLEQYIKIAEQLPQQ
+230 
-245 AMFQTNDLLM
+245 
-255 REGKIP
+255 
-261 FNLECIGDM
+261 
-270 QQYLYKKSVWGEDA
+270 
-284 VYTGFPGA
+284 
-292 EGKGRIFIFDN
+292 
-303 CFAINSQSTHKEE
+303 
-316 AWKFVESYF
+316 
-325 TEEGQKTIAPN
+325 
-336 WNFSILQDVLDQ
+336 
-348 QLSDSRKQEY
+348 
-358 YQFKRSSGFSINNDA
+358 
-373 LLMAEKQ
+373 MAEKQ

-671 HGNDGMPLISDS
+671 HGNDGMPLISDYATVQGYTEPDWIWGFSTTLNYKNFTVNISVDGRVGGIAHSVTDQAMWNSGVHIDSDNQWRYEEVVNGNKTFIGQGVKVVSGSADYDSDGNIIRDDRVYAPNDKVVSYETYMMKMNPYIGTVRTQNIFDQTFIKLRDLSVNYALPKKICDKIKMKGASVGLVGQNLLMWTKEFRFSDPDKASENLNSPSIRYVGFNVKLDF

>member
-1 MRGGLR
+1 
-7 MKTFKTIASLLVG
+7 MKTFKTIALLLVG

-35 GTETSAWEKE
+35 GTNTSAWEKE
-45 TATIV
+45 TAAV
-50 PEEPKTEII
+50 VAEEPETEII

-69 QEAVADFNS
+69 QEAVADFNG
-78 KNDGITITIHDYYEE
+78 KNDGITIIIHDYCEE
-93 NINDGI
+93 NISDGI

-147 EEDIVDSAYH
+147 EEDIVDSAYQ

-173 LYTLITK
+173 FYTLITK

-292 EGKGRIFIFDN
+292 EGNGRIFIFVN

-358 YQFKRSSGFSINNDA
+358 YQTSDGKREKLPILTYEIGGTYENVYAAQDEDIQDVREMINNTKVMQRSD
-373 LLMAEKQ
+373 LPFIGITQEETL
-380 VGNFKFDGFLG
+380 
-391 GTIYYFQNDVLN
+391 YYFNGEKSIEETAAAIRNKIDEMPNATN
-403 AQTSGG
+403 AQTDRDVVINIGDFSVSLYESEQEILGKLDKMGLLYEKVEDSDNKKYNYYYNVGDGKTQFIQVHFLEKECVRIRISSNETFAHTSRGIYSGNTYSQMVDQYG
-409 LIIPG
+409 DSYEKHTYMGKERYTIYRYALGECFHEFGIPG
-414 YYSLNASVD
+414 EATG
-423 PAETS
+423 EI
-428 KSYNSKQVNSLYG
+428 YNV
-441 KAALSWKSAVFLEF
+441 
-455 TGRNDWSS
+455 
-463 TLPKETRSYF
+463 
-473 YPSVAGSVV
+473 
-482 LSELLP
+482 
-488 MPEFLSFWKVRGSWT
+488 
-503 QTKNDMSIYAINDV
+503 DV
-517 YSISTDVWDNMTAAY
+517 YV
-532 TPNTMRNSLL
+532 
-542 SPSASRS
+542 
-549 YEFGTAIHV
+549 
-558 LNNRLRFDVTYYNKL
+558 
-573 KYNNTRSANLSPTSG
+573 SG
-588 YNSTLINMDEEQVRK
+588 QMPI
-603 GWEVT
+603 
-608 ISGDIIKNKDLQW
+608 
-621 SATFNWSRD
+621 
-630 RYFYGQID
+630 
-638 PVYSTQKPWVKE
+638 
-650 GERWDWLSAYDYQ
+650 YDYGEEIVE
-663 RDPAGNII
+663 D
-671 HGNDGMPLISDS
+671 

>member
-1 MRGGLR
+1 
-7 MKTFKTIASLLVG
+7 MKTFKTIALLLVG

-35 GTETSAWEKE
+35 GTKTSAWEKE

-50 PEEPKTEII
+50 LEEPKTEII

-69 QEAVADFNS
+69 QEAVADFNG
-78 KNDGITITIHDYYEE
+78 KNDGITITIHDYYEK
-93 NINDGI
+93 NISDGI

-147 EEDIVDSAYH
+147 EEDIVDSAYQ

-358 YQFKRSSGFSINNDA
+358 YQTSDGKREKLPILTYEIGGTYENVYAAQDEDIQDVREMINNTKVMQRSDLPLIGITQEEA
-373 LLMAEKQ
+373 LYYFNGEKSIEETAAAIRNKTDEMPNATNAQPDMDVVINIGDFSVSLYEGEQEILGKLDKMGLLYEKVEDSDNKKYNYYYNVGDGEAQFIQ
-380 VGNFKFDGFLG
+380 VYFLEKECVRIRISSNETFAHTSRGIYSGNTYSQMVDQYGNSYEKHTYMGKERY
-391 GTIYYFQNDVLN
+391 TIYRYALGECFHEF
-403 AQTSGG
+403 G
-409 LIIPG
+409 IPG
-414 YYSLNASVD
+414 EATG
-423 PAETS
+423 EI
-428 KSYNSKQVNSLYG
+428 YNV
-441 KAALSWKSAVFLEF
+441 
-455 TGRNDWSS
+455 
-463 TLPKETRSYF
+463 
-473 YPSVAGSVV
+473 
-482 LSELLP
+482 
-488 MPEFLSFWKVRGSWT
+488 
-503 QTKNDMSIYAINDV
+503 DV
-517 YSISTDVWDNMTAAY
+517 YV
-532 TPNTMRNSLL
+532 
-542 SPSASRS
+542 
-549 YEFGTAIHV
+549 
-558 LNNRLRFDVTYYNKL
+558 
-573 KYNNTRSANLSPTSG
+573 SG
-588 YNSTLINMDEEQVRK
+588 QMPI
-603 GWEVT
+603 
-608 ISGDIIKNKDLQW
+608 
-621 SATFNWSRD
+621 
-630 RYFYGQID
+630 
-638 PVYSTQKPWVKE
+638 
-650 GERWDWLSAYDYQ
+650 YDYGEEIVE
-663 RDPAGNII
+663 D
-671 HGNDGMPLISDS
+671 

>member
-1 MRGGLR
+1 
-7 MKTFKTIASLLVG
+7 MKTFKTIALLLVG

-28 GCGEIDT
+28 GCGEINT
-35 GTETSAWEKE
+35 GTKTSAWEKE

-50 PEEPKTEII
+50 LEEPKTEII

-69 QEAVADFNS
+69 QEAIADFNS
-78 KNDGITITIHDYYEE
+78 KNDRITITIHDYYEE

-113 IISFSTDEMDVE
+113 IISFSTDETDVE
-125 VLREK
+125 ALREK

-147 EEDIVDSAYH
+147 EEDIVDSAYQ
-157 VLTADGGLYML
+157 VLTVDGGLYML

-194 ALRAV
+194 ALRSV

-223 SGETEDN
+223 FGETEDN

-358 YQFKRSSGFSINNDA
+358 YQTSDGKREKLPILTYEIGGTYENVYAAQDEDIQDVREMINNTKVMQRSDLPFIRITQEEA
-373 LLMAEKQ
+373 L
-380 VGNFKFDGFLG
+380 
-391 GTIYYFQNDVLN
+391 YYFNGEKSIEETVAAIRNKIDEMPNATNATN
-403 AQTSGG
+403 AQTDMDVVINIGDFSVSLYESEQEILGKLDKMGLLYEKVEDSDNKKYDYYNIGDGEAQFIQVYFLEKECVRIRISSNETFALTSRGIYSGNTYSQMVDQYG
-409 LIIPG
+409 DSYEKHTYMGKERYTIYRYALGECFHEFGIPG
-414 YYSLNASVD
+414 EATG
-423 PAETS
+423 EI
-428 KSYNSKQVNSLYG
+428 YNV
-441 KAALSWKSAVFLEF
+441 
-455 TGRNDWSS
+455 
-463 TLPKETRSYF
+463 
-473 YPSVAGSVV
+473 
-482 LSELLP
+482 
-488 MPEFLSFWKVRGSWT
+488 
-503 QTKNDMSIYAINDV
+503 DV
-517 YSISTDVWDNMTAAY
+517 YV
-532 TPNTMRNSLL
+532 
-542 SPSASRS
+542 
-549 YEFGTAIHV
+549 
-558 LNNRLRFDVTYYNKL
+558 
-573 KYNNTRSANLSPTSG
+573 SG
-588 YNSTLINMDEEQVRK
+588 QMPI
-603 GWEVT
+603 
-608 ISGDIIKNKDLQW
+608 
-621 SATFNWSRD
+621 
-630 RYFYGQID
+630 
-638 PVYSTQKPWVKE
+638 
-650 GERWDWLSAYDYQ
+650 YDYGEEIVE
-663 RDPAGNII
+663 D
-671 HGNDGMPLISDS
+671 

>member
-1 MRGGLR
+1 
-7 MKTFKTIASLLVG
+7 MKTFKAIASLLVG

-45 TATIV
+45 TVTDV

-69 QEAVADFNS
+69 QEAVADFNG
-78 KNDGITITIHDYYEE
+78 KNDGITIIIHDYCEE
-93 NINDGI
+93 NISDGI
-99 SRLYDDILTGKGPD
+99 SCLYDDILTGKGPD
-113 IISFSTDEMDVE
+113 IIIFSTDEMDVE
-125 VLREK
+125 VLTEK

-147 EEDIVDSAYH
+147 EEDIVDSAYQ

-199 RECEEDPMISRDLF
+199 RECKEDPMISRDLF

-292 EGKGRIFIFDN
+292 EGNGRIFIFVN

-358 YQFKRSSGFSINNDA
+358 YQTSDGKREKLPILTYEIGGTYENVYAAQDEDIQDVREMINNTKVMQRSD
-373 LLMAEKQ
+373 LPFIGITQEETL
-380 VGNFKFDGFLG
+380 
-391 GTIYYFQNDVLN
+391 YYFNGEKSIEETVAAIRNKIDEMPNATN
-403 AQTSGG
+403 AQTDRDVVINIGDFSVSLYESEQEILGKLDKMGLLYEKVEDSDNKKYNYYYNVGDGEAQFVQVYFLEKECVRIRISSNETFAHTSRGIYSGNTYSQMVDQYG
-409 LIIPG
+409 DSYEKHTYMGKERYTIYRYALGECFHEFGIPG
-414 YYSLNASVD
+414 EATG
-423 PAETS
+423 EI
-428 KSYNSKQVNSLYG
+428 YNV
-441 KAALSWKSAVFLEF
+441 
-455 TGRNDWSS
+455 
-463 TLPKETRSYF
+463 
-473 YPSVAGSVV
+473 
-482 LSELLP
+482 
-488 MPEFLSFWKVRGSWT
+488 
-503 QTKNDMSIYAINDV
+503 DV
-517 YSISTDVWDNMTAAY
+517 YV
-532 TPNTMRNSLL
+532 
-542 SPSASRS
+542 
-549 YEFGTAIHV
+549 
-558 LNNRLRFDVTYYNKL
+558 
-573 KYNNTRSANLSPTSG
+573 SG
-588 YNSTLINMDEEQVRK
+588 QMPI
-603 GWEVT
+603 
-608 ISGDIIKNKDLQW
+608 
-621 SATFNWSRD
+621 
-630 RYFYGQID
+630 
-638 PVYSTQKPWVKE
+638 
-650 GERWDWLSAYDYQ
+650 YDYGEEIVE
-663 RDPAGNII
+663 D
-671 HGNDGMPLISDS
+671 

>member
-1 MRGGLR
+1 
-7 MKTFKTIASLLVG
+7 MKAFKTIALLLVG

-35 GTETSAWEKE
+35 GTKTSAWEKE

-50 PEEPKTEII
+50 LEEPKTEII

-69 QEAVADFNS
+69 QEAIADFNS
-78 KNDGITITIHDYYEE
+78 KNDRITITIHDYYEE

-113 IISFSTDEMDVE
+113 IISFSTDETDVE
-125 VLREK
+125 ALREK

-147 EEDIVDSAYH
+147 EEDIVDSAYQ

-194 ALRAV
+194 ALRSV

-223 SGETEDN
+223 FGETEDN

-358 YQFKRSSGFSINNDA
+358 YQTSDGKREKLPILTYEIGGTYENVYAAQDEDIQDVREMINNTKVMQRSDLPFIRITQEEA
-373 LLMAEKQ
+373 L
-380 VGNFKFDGFLG
+380 
-391 GTIYYFQNDVLN
+391 YYFNGEKSIEETVAAIRNKIDEMPNATNATN
-403 AQTSGG
+403 AQTDMDVVINIGDFSVSLYESEQEILGKLDKMGLLYEKVEDSDNKTYDYYYNIGDGEAQFIQVYFLEKECVRIRISSNETFAHTSRGIYSGNTYSQMVDQYG
-409 LIIPG
+409 DSYEKHTYMGKERYTIYRYALGECFHEFGIPG
-414 YYSLNASVD
+414 EATG
-423 PAETS
+423 EI
-428 KSYNSKQVNSLYG
+428 YNV
-441 KAALSWKSAVFLEF
+441 
-455 TGRNDWSS
+455 
-463 TLPKETRSYF
+463 
-473 YPSVAGSVV
+473 
-482 LSELLP
+482 
-488 MPEFLSFWKVRGSWT
+488 
-503 QTKNDMSIYAINDV
+503 DV
-517 YSISTDVWDNMTAAY
+517 YV
-532 TPNTMRNSLL
+532 
-542 SPSASRS
+542 
-549 YEFGTAIHV
+549 
-558 LNNRLRFDVTYYNKL
+558 
-573 KYNNTRSANLSPTSG
+573 SG
-588 YNSTLINMDEEQVRK
+588 QMPI
-603 GWEVT
+603 
-608 ISGDIIKNKDLQW
+608 
-621 SATFNWSRD
+621 
-630 RYFYGQID
+630 
-638 PVYSTQKPWVKE
+638 
-650 GERWDWLSAYDYQ
+650 YDYGEEIVE
-663 RDPAGNII
+663 D
-671 HGNDGMPLISDS
+671 

>member
-1 MRGGLR
+1 
-7 MKTFKTIASLLVG
+7 MKTFKTIALLLVG

-35 GTETSAWEKE
+35 GTKTSAWEKE
-45 TATIV
+45 TATV
-50 PEEPKTEII
+50 VAEEPETEII

-69 QEAVADFNS
+69 QEAIADFNS
-78 KNDGITITIHDYYEE
+78 KNDRITITIHDYYEE
-93 NINDGI
+93 NISDGI

-130 GAIENLIPY
+130 GVIENLIPY

-147 EEDIVDSAYH
+147 EEDIVDSAYQ

-303 CFAINSQSTHKEE
+303 CFAINSQSAHKEE

-358 YQFKRSSGFSINNDA
+358 YQTSDGKREKLPILTYEIGGTYENVYAAQDEDIQDVREMINNTKVMQRSDLPLIGITQAEA
-373 LLMAEKQ
+373 L
-380 VGNFKFDGFLG
+380 
-391 GTIYYFQNDVLN
+391 YYFNGEKSIEETAAAIRNKIDEMPNAKN
-403 AQTSGG
+403 AQPDMDV
-409 LIIPG
+409 IINIG
-414 YYSLNASVD
+414 DFSV
-423 PAETS
+423 
-428 KSYNSKQVNSLYG
+428 SLYEGEQEILG
-441 KAALSWKSAVFLEF
+441 KLDEM
-455 TGRNDWSS
+455 G
-463 TLPKETRSYF
+463 
-473 YPSVAGSVV
+473 
-482 LSELLP
+482 LLY
-488 MPEFLSFWKVRGSWT
+488 EKVEDS
-503 QTKNDMSIYAINDV
+503 
-517 YSISTDVWDNMTAAY
+517 DN
-532 TPNTMRNSLL
+532 
-542 SPSASRS
+542 
-549 YEFGTAIHV
+549 
-558 LNNRLRFDVTYYNKL
+558 K
-573 KYNNTRSANLSPTSG
+573 KYNN
-588 YNSTLINMDEEQVRK
+588 Y
-603 GWEVT
+603 
-608 ISGDIIKNKDLQW
+608 
-621 SATFNWSRD
+621 
-630 RYFYGQID
+630 Y
-638 PVYSTQKPWVKE
+638 
-650 GERWDWLSAYDYQ
+650 
-663 RDPAGNII
+663 
-671 HGNDGMPLISDS
+671 

>member
-1 MRGGLR
+1 
-7 MKTFKTIASLLVG
+7 MKTFKAIASLLVG

-35 GTETSAWEKE
+35 GTKTSAWEKE

-50 PEEPKTEII
+50 LEEPKTEII

-69 QEAVADFNS
+69 QEAIADFNS
-78 KNDGITITIHDYYEE
+78 KNDRITITIHDYYEE

-113 IISFSTDEMDVE
+113 IISFSTDETDVE
-125 VLREK
+125 ALREK

-147 EEDIVDSAYH
+147 EEDIVDSAYQ

-194 ALRAV
+194 ALRSV

-223 SGETEDN
+223 FGETEDN

-358 YQFKRSSGFSINNDA
+358 YQTSDGKREKLPILTYEIGGTYENVYAAQDEDIQDVREMINNTKVMQRSDLPFIRITQEEA
-373 LLMAEKQ
+373 L
-380 VGNFKFDGFLG
+380 
-391 GTIYYFQNDVLN
+391 YYFNGEKSIEETVAAIRNKIDEMPNATNATN
-403 AQTSGG
+403 AQTDMDVVINIGDFSVSLYESEQEILGKLDKMGLLYEKVEDSDNKKYDYYYNIGDGEAQFIQVYFLEKECVRIRISSNETFALTSRGIYSGNTYSQMVDQYG
-409 LIIPG
+409 DSYEKHTYMGKERYTIYRYALGECFHEFGIPG
-414 YYSLNASVD
+414 EATG
-423 PAETS
+423 EI
-428 KSYNSKQVNSLYG
+428 YNV
-441 KAALSWKSAVFLEF
+441 
-455 TGRNDWSS
+455 
-463 TLPKETRSYF
+463 
-473 YPSVAGSVV
+473 
-482 LSELLP
+482 
-488 MPEFLSFWKVRGSWT
+488 
-503 QTKNDMSIYAINDV
+503 DV
-517 YSISTDVWDNMTAAY
+517 YV
-532 TPNTMRNSLL
+532 
-542 SPSASRS
+542 
-549 YEFGTAIHV
+549 
-558 LNNRLRFDVTYYNKL
+558 
-573 KYNNTRSANLSPTSG
+573 SG
-588 YNSTLINMDEEQVRK
+588 QMPI
-603 GWEVT
+603 
-608 ISGDIIKNKDLQW
+608 
-621 SATFNWSRD
+621 
-630 RYFYGQID
+630 
-638 PVYSTQKPWVKE
+638 
-650 GERWDWLSAYDYQ
+650 YDYGEEIVE
-663 RDPAGNII
+663 D
-671 HGNDGMPLISDS
+671 

>member
-1 MRGGLR
+1 
-7 MKTFKTIASLLVG
+7 MKTFKTIALLLVG

-35 GTETSAWEKE
+35 GTKTSAWEKE

-50 PEEPKTEII
+50 LEEPKTEII

-69 QEAVADFNS
+69 QEAVADFNG
-78 KNDGITITIHDYYEE
+78 KNDGITIIIHDYCEE
-93 NINDGI
+93 NISDGI
-99 SRLYDDILTGKGPD
+99 SCLYDDILTGKGPD

-125 VLREK
+125 VLTEK

-147 EEDIVDSAYH
+147 EEDIVDSAH
-157 VLTADGGLYML
+157 QVLTSDGGLYML

-194 ALRAV
+194 ALRVV
-199 RECEEDPMISRDLF
+199 RECKEDPMISRDLF

-292 EGKGRIFIFDN
+292 EGNGRIFIFVN

-358 YQFKRSSGFSINNDA
+358 YQTSDGKREKLPILTYEIGGTYENVYAAQDEDIQDVREMINNTKVMQRSDLPFIGITQEETLYYFNGEKSIEETA
-373 LLMAEKQ
+373 AAIRNKIDEMPNATNAQIDMDVVINIGDFSVSLYEGEQEILGKLDKMGLLYEKVEDSDNKKYDYYYNVGDGEAQFVQ
-380 VGNFKFDGFLG
+380 VYFLEKECVRIRISSNETFAHTSRGIYSGNTYSQMVDQYGDSYEKHTYMGKERY
-391 GTIYYFQNDVLN
+391 TIYRYALGECFHEF
-403 AQTSGG
+403 G
-409 LIIPG
+409 IPG
-414 YYSLNASVD
+414 EATG
-423 PAETS
+423 EI
-428 KSYNSKQVNSLYG
+428 YNV
-441 KAALSWKSAVFLEF
+441 
-455 TGRNDWSS
+455 
-463 TLPKETRSYF
+463 
-473 YPSVAGSVV
+473 
-482 LSELLP
+482 
-488 MPEFLSFWKVRGSWT
+488 
-503 QTKNDMSIYAINDV
+503 DV
-517 YSISTDVWDNMTAAY
+517 YV
-532 TPNTMRNSLL
+532 
-542 SPSASRS
+542 
-549 YEFGTAIHV
+549 
-558 LNNRLRFDVTYYNKL
+558 
-573 KYNNTRSANLSPTSG
+573 SG
-588 YNSTLINMDEEQVRK
+588 QMPI
-603 GWEVT
+603 
-608 ISGDIIKNKDLQW
+608 
-621 SATFNWSRD
+621 
-630 RYFYGQID
+630 
-638 PVYSTQKPWVKE
+638 
-650 GERWDWLSAYDYQ
+650 YDYGEEIVE
-663 RDPAGNII
+663 D
-671 HGNDGMPLISDS
+671 

>member
-1 MRGGLR
+1 
-7 MKTFKTIASLLVG
+7 MKAFKTIALLLVG

-35 GTETSAWEKE
+35 GTKTSAWEKE

-50 PEEPKTEII
+50 LEEPKTEII

-69 QEAVADFNS
+69 QEAIADFNS
-78 KNDGITITIHDYYEE
+78 KNDRITITIHDYYEE

-113 IISFSTDEMDVE
+113 IISFSTDETDVE
-125 VLREK
+125 ALREK

-147 EEDIVDSAYH
+147 EEDIVDSAYQ

-194 ALRAV
+194 ALRSV

-223 SGETEDN
+223 FGETEDN

-358 YQFKRSSGFSINNDA
+358 YQTSDGKREKLPILTYEIGGTYENVYAAQDEDIQDVREMINNTKVMQRSDLPFIRITQEEA
-373 LLMAEKQ
+373 L
-380 VGNFKFDGFLG
+380 
-391 GTIYYFQNDVLN
+391 YYFNGEKSIEETVAAIRNKIDEMPNATNATN
-403 AQTSGG
+403 AQTDMDVVINIGDFSVSLYESEQEILGKLDKMGLLYEKVEDSDNKKYDYYNIGDGEAQFIQVYFLEKECVRIRISSNETFALTSRGIYSGNTYSQMVDQYG
-409 LIIPG
+409 DSYEKHTYMGKERYTIYRYALGECFHEFGIPG
-414 YYSLNASVD
+414 EATG
-423 PAETS
+423 EI
-428 KSYNSKQVNSLYG
+428 YNV
-441 KAALSWKSAVFLEF
+441 
-455 TGRNDWSS
+455 
-463 TLPKETRSYF
+463 
-473 YPSVAGSVV
+473 
-482 LSELLP
+482 
-488 MPEFLSFWKVRGSWT
+488 
-503 QTKNDMSIYAINDV
+503 DV
-517 YSISTDVWDNMTAAY
+517 YV
-532 TPNTMRNSLL
+532 
-542 SPSASRS
+542 
-549 YEFGTAIHV
+549 
-558 LNNRLRFDVTYYNKL
+558 
-573 KYNNTRSANLSPTSG
+573 SG
-588 YNSTLINMDEEQVRK
+588 QMPI
-603 GWEVT
+603 
-608 ISGDIIKNKDLQW
+608 
-621 SATFNWSRD
+621 
-630 RYFYGQID
+630 
-638 PVYSTQKPWVKE
+638 
-650 GERWDWLSAYDYQ
+650 YDYGEEIVE
-663 RDPAGNII
+663 D
-671 HGNDGMPLISDS
+671 

>member
-1 MRGGLR
+1 
-7 MKTFKTIASLLVG
+7 MKTFKAIASLLVG

-35 GTETSAWEKE
+35 GTKTSAWEKE

-50 PEEPKTEII
+50 LEEPKTEII
-59 LGDIGGASTL
+59 LGDIGRASTL

-78 KNDGITITIHDYYEE
+78 KNYGITITIHDYYEE

-130 GAIENLIPY
+130 VAIENLIPY

-147 EEDIVDSAYH
+147 EEDIVDSAYQ

-325 TEEGQKTIAPN
+325 TEEGQKTLAPN

-358 YQFKRSSGFSINNDA
+358 YQTSEGKREKLPILTYEIGGTYENVYAAQDEDIQDVREMINNTKVMQRSDLPFIRITQEEA
-373 LLMAEKQ
+373 L
-380 VGNFKFDGFLG
+380 
-391 GTIYYFQNDVLN
+391 YYFNGEKSIEETVAAIRNKIDEIPNATN
-403 AQTSGG
+403 AQTDRDVVINIGDFSVSLYESEQEILGKLDKMGLLYEKVEDSDNKKYDYYNVGDGEAQFIQVYFLEKECVRIRISSNETFAYTSRGIYSGNTYSQMVEQYG
-409 LIIPG
+409 DSYEKHTYMGKERYTIYRYALGECFHEFGIPG
-414 YYSLNASVD
+414 EATG
-423 PAETS
+423 EI
-428 KSYNSKQVNSLYG
+428 YNV
-441 KAALSWKSAVFLEF
+441 
-455 TGRNDWSS
+455 
-463 TLPKETRSYF
+463 
-473 YPSVAGSVV
+473 
-482 LSELLP
+482 
-488 MPEFLSFWKVRGSWT
+488 
-503 QTKNDMSIYAINDV
+503 DV
-517 YSISTDVWDNMTAAY
+517 YV
-532 TPNTMRNSLL
+532 
-542 SPSASRS
+542 
-549 YEFGTAIHV
+549 
-558 LNNRLRFDVTYYNKL
+558 
-573 KYNNTRSANLSPTSG
+573 SG
-588 YNSTLINMDEEQVRK
+588 QMPI
-603 GWEVT
+603 
-608 ISGDIIKNKDLQW
+608 
-621 SATFNWSRD
+621 
-630 RYFYGQID
+630 
-638 PVYSTQKPWVKE
+638 
-650 GERWDWLSAYDYQ
+650 YDYGEEIVE
-663 RDPAGNII
+663 D
-671 HGNDGMPLISDS
+671 

>member
-1 MRGGLR
+1 
-7 MKTFKTIASLLVG
+7 MKTFKAIASLLVG

-45 TATIV
+45 TVTDV

-59 LGDIGGASTL
+59 LGDIGRASTL
-69 QEAVADFNS
+69 QEAVADFNG
-78 KNDGITITIHDYYEE
+78 KNYGITITIHDYYEE
-93 NINDGI
+93 NISDGI

-125 VLREK
+125 VLTEK

-180 EKWCSNKENFTFEE
+180 EKWCRNKENFTFEE

-358 YQFKRSSGFSINNDA
+358 YQTSDGKREKLPILTYEIGGTYENVYAAQDEDIQDVREMINNTKVMQRSD
-373 LLMAEKQ
+373 LPFIGITQEEVL
-380 VGNFKFDGFLG
+380 
-391 GTIYYFQNDVLN
+391 YYFNGEKSIEETAAAIRNKIDEMPNATN
-403 AQTSGG
+403 AQTDRDAVINIGDFSVSLYEGEQEILGKLDKMGLLYEKVEDSDNKKYDYYYNVGDGETQFIQVYFLEKECVRIRISSNETFAYTSRGIYSGNTYSQMVEQYG
-409 LIIPG
+409 DSYEKHTYMGKERYTIYRYALGECFHEFGIPG
-414 YYSLNASVD
+414 EATG
-423 PAETS
+423 EI
-428 KSYNSKQVNSLYG
+428 YN
-441 KAALSWKSAVFLEF
+441 
-455 TGRNDWSS
+455 
-463 TLPKETRSYF
+463 
-473 YPSVAGSVV
+473 
-482 LSELLP
+482 
-488 MPEFLSFWKVRGSWT
+488 
-503 QTKNDMSIYAINDV
+503 IDV
-517 YSISTDVWDNMTAAY
+517 YV
-532 TPNTMRNSLL
+532 
-542 SPSASRS
+542 
-549 YEFGTAIHV
+549 
-558 LNNRLRFDVTYYNKL
+558 
-573 KYNNTRSANLSPTSG
+573 SG
-588 YNSTLINMDEEQVRK
+588 QMPI
-603 GWEVT
+603 
-608 ISGDIIKNKDLQW
+608 
-621 SATFNWSRD
+621 
-630 RYFYGQID
+630 
-638 PVYSTQKPWVKE
+638 
-650 GERWDWLSAYDYQ
+650 YDYGEEIVE
-663 RDPAGNII
+663 D
-671 HGNDGMPLISDS
+671 

>member
-1 MRGGLR
+1 
-7 MKTFKTIASLLVG
+7 MKTFKAIASLLVG

-45 TATIV
+45 TVTDV

-69 QEAVADFNS
+69 QEAVADFNG
-78 KNDGITITIHDYYEE
+78 KNDGITIIIHDYCEE
-93 NINDGI
+93 NISDGI
-99 SRLYDDILTGKGPD
+99 SCLYDDILTGKGPD
-113 IISFSTDEMDVE
+113 IIIFSTDEMDVE
-125 VLREK
+125 VLTEK

-147 EEDIVDSAYH
+147 EEDIVDSAYQ

-292 EGKGRIFIFDN
+292 EGNGRIFIFVN

-358 YQFKRSSGFSINNDA
+358 YQTSDGKREKLPILTYEIGGTYENVYAAQDEDIQDVREMINNTKVMQRSD
-373 LLMAEKQ
+373 LPFIGITQEETL
-380 VGNFKFDGFLG
+380 
-391 GTIYYFQNDVLN
+391 YYFNGEKSIEETVAAIRNKIDEMPNATN
-403 AQTSGG
+403 AQTDRDVVINIGDFSVSLYESEQEILGKLDKMGLLYEKVEDSDNKKYNYYYNVGDGEAQFVQVYFLEKECVRIRISSNETFAHTSRGIYSGNTYSQMVDQYG
-409 LIIPG
+409 DSYEKHTYMGKERYTIYRYALGECFHEFGIPG
-414 YYSLNASVD
+414 EATG
-423 PAETS
+423 EI
-428 KSYNSKQVNSLYG
+428 YNV
-441 KAALSWKSAVFLEF
+441 
-455 TGRNDWSS
+455 
-463 TLPKETRSYF
+463 
-473 YPSVAGSVV
+473 
-482 LSELLP
+482 
-488 MPEFLSFWKVRGSWT
+488 
-503 QTKNDMSIYAINDV
+503 DV
-517 YSISTDVWDNMTAAY
+517 YV
-532 TPNTMRNSLL
+532 
-542 SPSASRS
+542 
-549 YEFGTAIHV
+549 
-558 LNNRLRFDVTYYNKL
+558 
-573 KYNNTRSANLSPTSG
+573 SG
-588 YNSTLINMDEEQVRK
+588 QMPI
-603 GWEVT
+603 
-608 ISGDIIKNKDLQW
+608 
-621 SATFNWSRD
+621 
-630 RYFYGQID
+630 
-638 PVYSTQKPWVKE
+638 
-650 GERWDWLSAYDYQ
+650 YDYGEEIVE
-663 RDPAGNII
+663 D
-671 HGNDGMPLISDS
+671 